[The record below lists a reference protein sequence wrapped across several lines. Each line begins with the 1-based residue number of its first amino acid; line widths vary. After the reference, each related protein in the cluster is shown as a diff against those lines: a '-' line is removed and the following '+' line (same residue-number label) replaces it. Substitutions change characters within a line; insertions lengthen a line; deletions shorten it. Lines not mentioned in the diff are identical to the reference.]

1 MNKVTNRILKKWS
14 ILLNS
19 MLIYMLTSNIIL
31 QDYIYFIC
39 AICLHNLI
47 CNMCLC
53 TTYIQICMCHLC
65 MAYRHIKLSEGNI
78 FKGPR

>member
-31 QDYIYFIC
+31 QEYICFIY
-39 AICLHNLI
+39 AICLHNLMY
-47 CNMCLC
+47 NMFYVL
-53 TTYIQICMCHLC
+53 
-65 MAYRHIKLSEGNI
+65 HIFRYVYVI
-78 FKGPR
+78 YVWHIDT